1 MKDVE
6 VQALIPLAY
15 LLGGIIIGVGIRS
28 KSQRNRTISAVFLLA
43 AVAFSVLV
51 LVGLYFAG
59 V

>member
-6 VQALIPLAY
+6 VQALIPLVY

-28 KSQRNRTISAVFLLA
+28 KSQRNRTISAVFLFA
-43 AVAFSVLV
+43 AVAFSILV

-59 V
+59 A